1 MRKGISV
8 FFVLCLISIIVCFQE
23 TGYAQ
28 EGKQTKILVKDITG
42 EVGFVDK
49 SLISIIYKR
58 EEDEGKEYAIA
69 LYVNEGVILENIT
82 DNDLQKLNAEDI
94 VRVEYT
100 EIEQDSKI
108 RREAKRIRFI
118 RKKPLSLNLK
128 GLKP

>member
-1 MRKGISV
+1 MVYFS
-8 FFVLCLISIIVCFQE
+8 E

-28 EGKQTKILVKDITG
+28 EGEQAKILVKDVTG

-49 SLISIIYKR
+49 NLISIIYKR
-58 EEDEGKEYAIA
+58 EEDEAKEYEIA

-100 EIEQDSKI
+100 EIEQNQI
-108 RREAKRIRFI
+108 TRREAKRIRFI
-118 RKKPLSLNLK
+118 RKKPLSLNFK

>member
-1 MRKGISV
+1 MRDIISI
-8 FFVLCLISIIVCFQE
+8 FFALCLVSTMVYFSE

-28 EGKQTKILVKDITG
+28 EGEQAKILVKDVTG

-49 SLISIIYKR
+49 NLISIIYKR
-58 EEDEGKEYAIA
+58 EEDEAKEYEIA

-100 EIEQDSKI
+100 EIEQNQI
-108 RREAKRIRFI
+108 TRREAKRIRFI
-118 RKKPLSLNLK
+118 RKKPLSLNFK